1 MSKVRQKKLFEGKP
15 TIPALIK
22 GFLSEN
28 GIATTNQL
36 YKHVKKIKKK
46 TTPTSVNV
54 TLWRRKDLFKRIAHG
69 TWDLLHG
76 SLSEK
81 KEKLIY
87 KLYILV
93 KHYKKL
99 VKEAGKNGDSR
110 LGGVDFTEQEQEL
123 LDLVTE
129 KFALN

>member
-1 MSKVRQKKLFEGKP
+1 MSKARQKKLFEGKP
-15 TIPALIK
+15 TIPCLIID
-22 GFLSEN
+22 FLTKN
-28 GIATTNQL
+28 GLSTTEQL
-36 YKHVKKIKKK
+36 YEYIKQFKTK

-76 SLSEK
+76 SLTEK

-87 KLYILV
+87 KLHLLV
-93 KHYKKL
+93 KHYRNL

-110 LGGVDFTEQEQEL
+110 LGGVDFTEHEQEL
-123 LDLVTE
+123 LALVTE